1 MPRLLYIGWQYE
13 IVRQLTL
20 EKAKSCAF
28 PPATIHDMGVICKRF
43 EKNMPHLFQPLEKSR
58 SLCQNKENRCG
69 GFSAGCWLD
78 KTNWQIRRN
87 P

>member
-28 PPATIHDMGVICKRF
+28 PSATIHDMGVICKRF

-58 SLCQNKENRCG
+58 SLCQNKKTAVAA
-69 GFSAGCWLD
+69 FQQDAG
-78 KTNWQIRRN
+78 
-87 P
+87 